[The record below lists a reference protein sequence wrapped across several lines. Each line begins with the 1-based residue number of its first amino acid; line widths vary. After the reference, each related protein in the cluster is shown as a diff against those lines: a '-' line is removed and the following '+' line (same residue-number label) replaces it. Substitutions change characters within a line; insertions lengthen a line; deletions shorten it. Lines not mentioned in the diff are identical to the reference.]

1 MNFQKICLIFSQMC
15 QFCYC
20 SIINF
25 TIESACS
32 KNNQQFLEEK
42 NMKLNLKK
50 CIIIAVF
57 SLFAIQAVSSVAA
70 ATVNDSDVMICSD
83 IDETTF
89 KI

>member
-1 MNFQKICLIFSQMC
+1 
-15 QFCYC
+15 
-20 SIINF
+20 
-25 TIESACS
+25 
-32 KNNQQFLEEK
+32 
-42 NMKLNLKK
+42 MKLNLKK